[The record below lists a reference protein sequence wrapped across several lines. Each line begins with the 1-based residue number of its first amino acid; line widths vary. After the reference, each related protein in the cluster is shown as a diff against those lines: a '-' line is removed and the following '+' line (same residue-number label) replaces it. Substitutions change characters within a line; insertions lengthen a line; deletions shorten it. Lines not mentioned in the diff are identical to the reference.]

1 MNIDHLS
8 RLPVDVFIKEIT
20 YLPFDDVISVCKS
33 NTTLHNYCTNS
44 SYNNKWRQLIDNTFS
59 SIHNYQEKLDQVR
72 NKLNL
77 NDGTYNYLVYSYL
90 VRLLDPITQLM
101 IYYKQGDI
109 KSFDDPQY
117 NNTQKFL
124 ALFLLCERDKIMNYL
139 PAQKYVPFINMIDGD
154 KIDQNI
160 LNWMLI
166 EMARKGSVKG
176 VSMMLSK
183 GADIHAGDDGALR
196 WASQNG
202 HLEVVK
208 YLIEHGAVIHAD
220 DDYALALAS
229 EKGHLDVVRYL
240 IEHEANVHAEDDE
253 PLRVA
258 SYEGH
263 VEVVKYL
270 VEQGADIHADDDW
283 ALRGASQKGH
293 LEVVKYLES
302 LNN

>member
-1 MNIDHLS
+1 MSIDHLS

-166 EMARKGSVKG
+166 EMAGRGSVKG

-183 GADIHAGDDGALR
+183 GADIHEEDDWALR
-196 WASQNG
+196 WASAR
-202 HLEVVK
+202 HL
-208 YLIEHGAVIHAD
+208 
-220 DDYALALAS
+220 
-229 EKGHLDVVRYL
+229 
-240 IEHEANVHAEDDE
+240 
-253 PLRVA
+253 
-258 SYEGH
+258 
-263 VEVVKYL
+263 EVVKYL
-270 VEQGADIHADDDW
+270 VEQGADIHADDDYAMRW
-283 ALRGASQKGH
+283 ASERGHLEVVKYLIEHGADIHAQDDEALRFARAEGH

-302 LNN
+302 LNT